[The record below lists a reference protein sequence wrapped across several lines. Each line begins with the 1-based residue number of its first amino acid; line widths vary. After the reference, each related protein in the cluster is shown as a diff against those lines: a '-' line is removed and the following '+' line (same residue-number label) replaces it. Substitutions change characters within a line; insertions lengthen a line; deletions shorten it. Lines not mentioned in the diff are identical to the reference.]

1 MDAMTANARTSSPKV
16 EPLSGTLAGGF
27 SLPGFG
33 GGVPV
38 ITEGGVPE
46 GGGVGVPE
54 GGGVGVP
61 EGGGVGVPEGGGVG
75 VPEGGGV
82 GVPEG
87 GGVPDGMTMSAIPE
101 KLNRKLLGWRFPL
114 PWL

>member
-1 MDAMTANARTSSPKV
+1 MTAKERQSSPKV
-16 EPLSGTLAGGF
+16 GPLSGTLWISVKF
-27 SLPGFG
+27 VSGFG

-38 ITEGGVPE
+38 ITGG
-46 GGGVGVPE
+46 GVPE

-87 GGVPDGMTMSAIPE
+87 GGVPDGVTMSAIPE
-101 KLNRKLLGWRFPL
+101 KLNRKLLGLRLPL

>member
-16 EPLSGTLAGGF
+16 EPLSGTLVGGV
-27 SLPGFG
+27 SVPGFG

-38 ITEGGVPE
+38 ITEG
-46 GGGVGVPE
+46 GVPE

-101 KLNRKLLGWRFPL
+101 KLNRKLLGRRFPL